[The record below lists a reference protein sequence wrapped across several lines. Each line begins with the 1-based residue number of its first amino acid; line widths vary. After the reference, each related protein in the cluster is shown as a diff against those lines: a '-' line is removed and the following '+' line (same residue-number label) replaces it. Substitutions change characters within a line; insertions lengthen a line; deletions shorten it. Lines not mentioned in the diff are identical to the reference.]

1 MAAFGFIGTGN
12 MGGALAKATAKSVDP
27 KNIILNNKTT
37 AKAESLASQL
47 CCLTDT
53 AEAVAEKC
61 DFIFLGVKPQMMG
74 NLLTTIA
81 PILAV
86 RKDSF
91 VLVSMAAGLSIWDI
105 RRMAGD
111 DYPVIRI
118 MPNMPV
124 AVGAGVIL
132 FDYSENVSAEAVAAF
147 QTALAGA
154 GLVSHLPERLI
165 DAGSALSGCGPAFVS
180 LFVEALA
187 DGAVMC
193 GLSRQQAMEYACQTL
208 IGTAQML
215 CQTGLHPA
223 QLKDAVCS
231 PGGSTIAGV
240 AALEGGAFRA
250 TAMDAILSA
259 FERTKELGQ

>member
-1 MAAFGFIGTGN
+1 MATFGFIGTGN
-12 MGGALAKATAKSVDP
+12 MGGALARATAKSVAPECIFLSDANAQ
-27 KNIILNNKTT
+27 KAADLAKDLGCT
-37 AKAESLASQL
+37 AVSAE
-47 CCLTDT
+47 T
-53 AEAVAEKC
+53 VAAQC
-61 DFIFLGVKPQMMG
+61 DFIFLGVKPQVMG
-74 NLLTTIA
+74 SMLESITSV
-81 PILAV
+81 LAD

-91 VLVSMAAGLSIWDI
+91 VLVSMAAGICIGDI
-105 RRMAGD
+105 QQMLGRE
-111 DYPVIRI
+111 YPVIRI
-118 MPNMPV
+118 MPNIPV
-124 AVGAGVIL
+124 SVGEGVIL
-132 FDYSENVSAEAVAAF
+132 YDYSDAVPEAAVAVF
-147 QTALAGA
+147 RESLQKAGM
-154 GLVSHLPERLI
+154 VSHLPEKLI

-215 CQTGLHPA
+215 LQTGMHPG

-250 TAMDAILSA
+250 AAMDAVVSA
-259 FERTKELGQ
+259 YERTKELGQ

>member
-1 MAAFGFIGTGN
+1 MTTFGFIGTGN
-12 MGGALAKATAKSVDP
+12 MGGAVAQAVAKAVDP
-27 KNIILNNKTT
+27 KNILLNNRTA
-37 AKAESLASQL
+37 AKAQTLAQQL
-47 CCLTDT
+47 GCLTDT
-53 AEAVAEKC
+53 AEAVAANC
-61 DFIFLGVKPQMMG
+61 DFIFLGVKPQMMAQ
-74 NLLTTIA
+74 LLDAIA
-81 PILAV
+81 PILAK
-86 RKDSF
+86 RTDDF

-105 RRMAGD
+105 RHMAGD

-165 DAGSALSGCGPAFVS
+165 DAGSALAGCGPAFVS
-180 LFVEALA
+180 LFAEALA

-193 GLSRQQAMEYACQTL
+193 GLSRQQAVEYACQTL

-215 CQTGLHPA
+215 LKTGMHPG

-250 TAMDAILSA
+250 TAMDAVLSA